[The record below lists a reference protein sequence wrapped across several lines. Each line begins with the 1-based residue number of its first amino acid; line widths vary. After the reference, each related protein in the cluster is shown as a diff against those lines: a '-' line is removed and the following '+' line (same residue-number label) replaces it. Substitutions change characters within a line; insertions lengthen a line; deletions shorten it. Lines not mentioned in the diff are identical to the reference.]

1 MFLNTLLS
9 GVIYIIKTI
18 FNKIP
23 SLFFILI
30 IMANKHIGITSL
42 LRLLFV
48 GVFHRK
54 ETLFEV
60 KGQNIIGIII
70 SVSPMMVTW
79 YWNEEKH
86 LWKHFFCVL
95 RQYLILFYVCVVI
108 VMYKFLFYI
117 NIIKNVRDN
126 IFHCTRFL
134 FTHHIFTWA
143 RQISLCI
150 LLPPRCVSQC
160 VSNIFV
166 TIILSSNIY
175 YYFCVT
181 FHCVCAR

>member
-18 FNKIP
+18 FYKIP

-42 LRLLFV
+42 RLLFV
-48 GVFHRK
+48 GVVIEEMFV
-54 ETLFEV
+54 EV

-70 SVSPMMVTW
+70 SLSPMMVMVTW

-86 LWKHFFCVL
+86 LWKHFLRPSTIFDTVLCVCRYRYVQISFL
-95 RQYLILFYVCVVI
+95 YKYNKKCAWQYFSLYTIRIYTP
-108 VMYKFLFYI
+108 Y
-117 NIIKNVRDN
+117 
-126 IFHCTRFL
+126 
-134 FTHHIFTWA
+134 IFTWA

-160 VSNIFV
+160 
-166 TIILSSNIY
+166 L
-175 YYFCVT
+175 
-181 FHCVCAR
+181 